1 MSKASTE
8 SQMISVGFAR
18 VSEVLFAVDQYPM
31 WTDGI
36 SEVSEIT
43 RNDKGQVTQATLMI
57 EAGVMKDEITL
68 AYDWAGAPLRLNFSL
83 IKGKALKRMDGAYIL
98 ESVSAE
104 VTKVTYELSVGISG
118 FIPQVMI
125 ASQERAIITRA
136 LLQLKEFIE
145 K

>member
-8 SQMISVGFAR
+8 SQMISAGFAR

-43 RNDKGQVTQATLMI
+43 RNDKGQITKATLKI

-83 IKGKALKRMDGAYIL
+83 IKGKALKRMEGAYIL
-98 ESVSAE
+98 ESVSSE
-104 VTKVTYELSVGISG
+104 ITKVTYELSVGISG

-145 K
+145 R